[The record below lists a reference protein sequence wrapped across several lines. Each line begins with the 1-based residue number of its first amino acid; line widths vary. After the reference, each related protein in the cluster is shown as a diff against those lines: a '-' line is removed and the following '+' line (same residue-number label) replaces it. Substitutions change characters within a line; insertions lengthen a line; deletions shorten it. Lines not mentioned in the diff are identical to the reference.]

1 MNLLTRGLLCA
12 IHIRFDDHLQ
22 IEDKAYIDEF
32 GEPDFERETQKFN
45 RRLRAIEKLRKSDDQ
60 LERERLQELEM
71 AKRKGVI
78 DGLRTIFLAK
88 ERKLKDARKGT
99 SEFPELWDMLLEW
112 KIKRKLTLADAAC
125 ISKRSFKTVKNEL
138 HKAAVRKRGRKD
150 NDGND

>member
-12 IHIRFDDHLQ
+12 IHMRFDDCLQ

-60 LERERLQELEM
+60 LERERLRELEM

-88 ERKLKDARKGT
+88 ERKLKDAHKGT

-112 KIKRKLTLADAAC
+112 KVKRKLTLADAAC

-138 HKAAVRKRGRKD
+138 HKAAVRKKRAEGQ
-150 NDGND
+150 

>member
-88 ERKLKDARKGT
+88 ERKLTDAHKGT

-138 HKAAVRKRGRKD
+138 HKAAARKKRAEEQ
-150 NDGND
+150 

>member
-1 MNLLTRGLLCA
+1 M
-12 IHIRFDDHLQ
+12 RFDDRLQ
-22 IEDKAYIDEF
+22 IEDKEYIDEF

-60 LERERLQELEM
+60 LERERLRELEM

-138 HKAAVRKRGRKD
+138 HKAAVRKKRAEGQ
-150 NDGND
+150 

>member
-22 IEDKAYIDEF
+22 IEDKVYIDEF

-45 RRLRAIEKLRKSDDQ
+45 SRLSAIEKLRKSDDQ

-71 AKRKGVI
+71 AKRKGMI
-78 DGLRTIFLAK
+78 NGLRTIFLAK
-88 ERKLKDARKGT
+88 ERKLTGAHKGT
-99 SEFPELWDMLLEW
+99 NEFPELWDMLLEW
-112 KIKRKLTLADAAC
+112 KVKRKLTLADAAC

-138 HKAAVRKRGRKD
+138 HKAAVRKKRAEGQ
-150 NDGND
+150 

>member
-60 LERERLQELEM
+60 LERERLRELEM

-88 ERKLKDARKGT
+88 ERKLAGAHKGT

-138 HKAAVRKRGRKD
+138 HKAAARKKRAEEQ
-150 NDGND
+150 

>member
-1 MNLLTRGLLCA
+1 M
-12 IHIRFDDHLQ
+12 RFDDRLQ
-22 IEDKAYIDEF
+22 IEDKAYIEEF

-60 LERERLQELEM
+60 LERERLRELEM

-88 ERKLKDARKGT
+88 ERKLAGAHKGT

-112 KIKRKLTLADAAC
+112 KIKRKLTLADSAC

-138 HKAAVRKRGRKD
+138 HKAAVRKKRAEGQ
-150 NDGND
+150 

>member
-22 IEDKAYIDEF
+22 IEDKAYIEEF

-88 ERKLKDARKGT
+88 ERKLAGAHKGT

-112 KIKRKLTLADAAC
+112 KVKRKLTLADAAC

-138 HKAAVRKRGRKD
+138 HKAAARKKSAEGQ
-150 NDGND
+150 

>member
-1 MNLLTRGLLCA
+1 M
-12 IHIRFDDHLQ
+12 RFDDRLQ

-60 LERERLQELEM
+60 LERERLRELEM

-88 ERKLKDARKGT
+88 ERKLAGAHKGT

-112 KIKRKLTLADAAC
+112 KIKRKLTLADTAC
-125 ISKRSFKTVKNEL
+125 ISKRPFKTVKNEL
-138 HKAAVRKRGRKD
+138 HKAAVRKKRAEG
-150 NDGND
+150 

>member
-1 MNLLTRGLLCA
+1 MDLLTRGLLCA
-12 IHIRFDDHLQ
+12 IHMRFDDRLQ
-22 IEDKAYIDEF
+22 IEDKAYIEEF

-45 RRLRAIEKLRKSDDQ
+45 RRLRAIENLRKSDDQ

-88 ERKLKDARKGT
+88 ERKLAGAHKGT

-138 HKAAVRKRGRKD
+138 RKAAARKKRAEEK
-150 NDGND
+150 

>member
-1 MNLLTRGLLCA
+1 M
-12 IHIRFDDHLQ
+12 RFDDRLQ

-45 RRLRAIEKLRKSDDQ
+45 RRLRAIEKLRKSDDR

-71 AKRKGVI
+71 AKRKGMI

-88 ERKLKDARKGT
+88 ERKLAGAHKGT
-99 SEFPELWDMLLEW
+99 NEFPELWDMLLEW
-112 KIKRKLTLADAAC
+112 KVKRKLTLADAAC

-138 HKAAVRKRGRKD
+138 HKAAVRKKSAEGQ
-150 NDGND
+150 

>member
-45 RRLRAIEKLRKSDDQ
+45 SRLRAIEKLRKSDDQ
-60 LERERLQELEM
+60 LERERLRELEM

-88 ERKLKDARKGT
+88 ERKLAGAHKGT

-112 KIKRKLTLADAAC
+112 KIKRKLTLADTAY
-125 ISKRSFKTVKNEL
+125 ISKRPFKTVKNEL
-138 HKAAVRKRGRKD
+138 HKAAVRKKRAEGQ
-150 NDGND
+150 

>member
-1 MNLLTRGLLCA
+1 MNLLTRGLLCE
-12 IHIRFDDHLQ
+12 IHMRFDDRLQ
-22 IEDKAYIDEF
+22 IEDKAYIEEF

-60 LERERLQELEM
+60 LERERLRELEM

-88 ERKLKDARKGT
+88 ERKLAGAHKGT

-112 KIKRKLTLADAAC
+112 KIKRKLTSADTAY

-138 HKAAVRKRGRKD
+138 HKAAARKKRVEEQ
-150 NDGND
+150 

>member
-88 ERKLKDARKGT
+88 ERKLTDAHKGT

-138 HKAAVRKRGRKD
+138 HKATVRKKRAEGQ
-150 NDGND
+150 

>member
-45 RRLRAIEKLRKSDDQ
+45 RRLRAIENLRKSDDQ

-88 ERKLKDARKGT
+88 ERKLAGAHKGT

-112 KIKRKLTLADAAC
+112 KIKRKLTLADTAY
-125 ISKRSFKTVKNEL
+125 ISRRPFKTVKNEL
-138 HKAAVRKRGRKD
+138 HKAAVRKKRAEGQ
-150 NDGND
+150 

>member
-12 IHIRFDDHLQ
+12 IYMRFDDRLQ

-45 RRLRAIEKLRKSDDQ
+45 RRLRAIAKLRKSDDQ
-60 LERERLQELEM
+60 LERERLRELEM

-88 ERKLKDARKGT
+88 ERKLAGAHKGT

-138 HKAAVRKRGRKD
+138 HKAAVRKKRTEGQ
-150 NDGND
+150 

>member
-1 MNLLTRGLLCA
+1 M
-12 IHIRFDDHLQ
+12 RFDDRLQ
-22 IEDKAYIDEF
+22 IEDKAYIEEF

-45 RRLRAIEKLRKSDDQ
+45 RRLRAIEKLRKSDDR
-60 LERERLQELEM
+60 LEQERLRELEM

-78 DGLRTIFLAK
+78 DGLRTIFLTK
-88 ERKLKDARKGT
+88 ERKLAGAHKGT

-138 HKAAVRKRGRKD
+138 HKAAVRKKSAEGQ
-150 NDGND
+150 

>member
-88 ERKLKDARKGT
+88 ERKLTDAHKGT

-138 HKAAVRKRGRKD
+138 HKAAVRKKRAEGQ
-150 NDGND
+150 

>member
-1 MNLLTRGLLCA
+1 M
-12 IHIRFDDHLQ
+12 RFDDRLQ
-22 IEDKAYIDEF
+22 IEDKAYIEEF

-45 RRLRAIEKLRKSDDQ
+45 RRLRAIENLRKSDDQ

-88 ERKLKDARKGT
+88 ERKLAGAHKGT

-112 KIKRKLTLADAAC
+112 KIKRKLTLADSAY

-138 HKAAVRKRGRKD
+138 HKAAVRKKRAEGQ
-150 NDGND
+150 

>member
-12 IHIRFDDHLQ
+12 IHMRFDDCLQ
-22 IEDKAYIDEF
+22 IEDKAYIEEF

-60 LERERLQELEM
+60 LERERLRELEM

-88 ERKLKDARKGT
+88 ERKLAGAHKGT
-99 SEFPELWDMLLEW
+99 NEFPELWDMLLEW
-112 KIKRKLTLADAAC
+112 KVKRKLTLADAAC

-138 HKAAVRKRGRKD
+138 HKAAVRKKRAEGQ
-150 NDGND
+150 

>member
-12 IHIRFDDHLQ
+12 IYMRFDDRLQ
-22 IEDKAYIDEF
+22 IEDKAYIEEF

-45 RRLRAIEKLRKSDDQ
+45 RRLRAIENLRKSDDQ
-60 LERERLQELEM
+60 LERERLRKLEM

-88 ERKLKDARKGT
+88 ERKLTGAHKGT
-99 SEFPELWDMLLEW
+99 NEFPELWDMLLEW
-112 KIKRKLTLADAAC
+112 KVKRKLTLADAAC

-138 HKAAVRKRGRKD
+138 HKAAVRKKRAEGQ
-150 NDGND
+150 

>member
-1 MNLLTRGLLCA
+1 M
-12 IHIRFDDHLQ
+12 RFDDRLQ

-45 RRLRAIEKLRKSDDQ
+45 RRLRAIEKLRKSDDR

-71 AKRKGVI
+71 AKRKGMI

-88 ERKLKDARKGT
+88 ERKLAGAHKGT

-138 HKAAVRKRGRKD
+138 RKAAARKKRAEEKWWQRLNGS
-150 NDGND
+150 

>member
-1 MNLLTRGLLCA
+1 MNLLTRGLICA

-22 IEDKAYIDEF
+22 IEDRAYIDEF

-60 LERERLQELEM
+60 LERERLRELEM

-88 ERKLKDARKGT
+88 ERKLKDAHKGT

-112 KIKRKLTLADAAC
+112 KVKRKLTLADTAC

-138 HKAAVRKRGRKD
+138 HKAAVRKKRAEGQ
-150 NDGND
+150 

>member
-12 IHIRFDDHLQ
+12 IYIRFDDHLQ
-22 IEDKAYIDEF
+22 IEDKVYIDEF

-88 ERKLKDARKGT
+88 ERKLAGAHKGT

-125 ISKRSFKTVKNEL
+125 ISKRSFKTVKNKL
-138 HKAAVRKRGRKD
+138 HKAAVRKKRAEGQ
-150 NDGND
+150 

>member
-1 MNLLTRGLLCA
+1 
-12 IHIRFDDHLQ
+12 
-22 IEDKAYIDEF
+22 
-32 GEPDFERETQKFN
+32 
-45 RRLRAIEKLRKSDDQ
+45 
-60 LERERLQELEM
+60 M

-99 SEFPELWDMLLEW
+99 SEFPELRDMLLEW

-138 HKAAVRKRGRKD
+138 HKAAVRKKRAEGQ
-150 NDGND
+150 

>member
-45 RRLRAIEKLRKSDDQ
+45 SRLRAIEKLRKSDDQ
-60 LERERLQELEM
+60 LERERLRELEM

-88 ERKLKDARKGT
+88 ERKLAGAHKGT

-138 HKAAVRKRGRKD
+138 RKAAARKKRAEEQ
-150 NDGND
+150 